1 MMQTPTPNSTASGTQ
16 LPRQESLILTINGGS
31 SSIKFALYLANAP
44 LKRVF
49 GGQLERIGMPG
60 TLLSYSSDISP
71 NSDKHAVSASTFTA
85 GIDAVVS
92 CLRHRIGAAT
102 ILAIGHRIVK
112 GGVHLVDNQ
121 LITPEVIAELRRVQP
136 LDLDHLPREI
146 ALIDSFGKA
155 LPGVPQ
161 IACFDTAFHKDMPRI
176 GQILPIPRRFLDAG
190 VRRFGFHGLSY
201 TYLMSQLAIV
211 AGNEAAAGRV
221 ILAHLGSGAS
231 MAAVKNGKPIDTTMA
246 FTPTSGLVMGTRPG
260 DVDPGLL
267 LYLMNEQ
274 HFSTDQ
280 MEHFIAHQCGMLG
293 VSETSSDLRDLLAAR
308 AADSRAAEAV
318 ELFCYEGRKHLCELA
333 STLGG
338 IDTLVFSG
346 GIGEQSPDARAGIC
360 QGLEFMGLTLD
371 KTRNVT
377 SCEII
382 SSVESGTTVRIMA
395 TDEEIVI
402 ARIALSLSTASAGPK
417 RATQVC

>member
-1 MMQTPTPNSTASGTQ
+1 MTQTPKPISTASGTQ

-60 TLLSYSSDISP
+60 MLLSSSGEDLSKP
-71 NSDKHAVSASTFTA
+71 DKNAVNATTFQA
-85 GIDAVVS
+85 GTDAIVS
-92 CLRHRIGAAT
+92 CLRQRIGAAT
-102 ILAIGHRIVK
+102 IRAIGHRIVK

-231 MAAVKNGKPIDTTMA
+231 MAAVKNGKPFDTTMA

-318 ELFCYEGRKHLCELA
+318 ELFCYEGRKHLCALA

-382 SSVESGTTVRIMA
+382 SSAESGTTVRIMA